1 MLLSIRNQFHKNSN
15 LNITIIVYHLIS
27 LSPIEKTREKP
38 AKVTPWSIYHF
49 KTNKLSIT
57 SINPVHTLLK
67 TYGTT
72 ITVFPDAV
80 DGAEAVFHADFLPPS
95 LLRGL

>member
-1 MLLSIRNQFHKNSN
+1 ML
-15 LNITIIVYHLIS
+15 
-27 LSPIEKTREKP
+27 
-38 AKVTPWSIYHF
+38 
-49 KTNKLSIT
+49 LSIT

-80 DGAEAVFHADFLPPS
+80 DGAEAVFHADFFASFVATWVVGDRDFVDFDSYLRYLGGNLWFEAKTVFFDIDGLNDFTLKGLVAS
-95 LLRGL
+95 LHTS